1 MLQIPKYSF
10 KWLKWLKPNNS
21 QGLTSMYLKVCD
33 KEFRFFKKSF
43 KNPIQ
48 ISDKV
53 KNKQKPYLE
62 NSIGPKRLFLTSE
75 QRTGSSLSL
84 IWELRPSRI
93 SSTLSGVSSPS
104 ASHQVL
110 HSRIAD
116 PYLKYRVKRSTRKKS
131 CIRGLFTSISC
142 WDKLTLA
149 LCFAGQSPPV
159 DARRDHG
166 VAKPENIMNW
176 KKLLTLKNIGNI

>member
-1 MLQIPKYSF
+1 
-10 KWLKWLKPNNS
+10 
-21 QGLTSMYLKVCD
+21 MYLKFGD
-33 KEFRFFKKSF
+33 KELYFYIFLKIFYKSF
-43 KNPIQ
+43 DQIQ
-48 ISDKV
+48 ISDQV
-53 KNKQKPYLE
+53 KNKQNPYLE

-116 PYLKYRVKRSTRKKS
+116 PYLKYRVKRNTKKNHVFVTY
-131 CIRGLFTSISC
+131 LPPF
-142 WDKLTLA
+142 LA
-149 LCFAGQSPPV
+149 GTNSHLPSV
-159 DARRDHG
+159 
-166 VAKPENIMNW
+166 
-176 KKLLTLKNIGNI
+176 LLDSLRL

>member
-1 MLQIPKYSF
+1 MARHTITAPYRLNYSTLTPF
-10 KWLKWLKPNNS
+10 NS
-21 QGLTSMYLKVCD
+21 QIWLRTSKTQ
-33 KEFRFFKKSF
+33 KS
-43 KNPIQ
+43 
-48 ISDKV
+48 
-53 KNKQKPYLE
+53 YLE
-62 NSIGPKRLFLTSE
+62 NSMGPKRLFLTSE

-84 IWELRPSRI
+84 ICELRPSRI

-116 PYLKYRVKRSTRKKS
+116 PFLNDRVKRNTRKKS
-131 CIRGLFTSISC
+131 CILRLFTSISC
-142 WDKLTLA
+142 RDKLTLA

-159 DARRDHG
+159 DARRDHS

-176 KKLLTLKNIGNI
+176 KKLLTLKNSDNI